1 MSTKGKPLLTHSQAG
16 FPPRGNQT
24 ASEGN
29 AMSAI
34 RKIVLSVAALLLGLS
49 ATATVT
55 ATATAEVTS
64 YSVQC
69 DNDWHVPCH

>member
-1 MSTKGKPLLTHSQAG
+1 
-16 FPPRGNQT
+16 
-24 ASEGN
+24 
-29 AMSAI
+29 MSAI